1 MNVTAFYEPV
11 TCCRSGP
18 ASCCFESHRNNGAM
32 TPAGNL
38 YIQFNDRVIDYPNK
52 LLRLLIRQ
60 LAHSTSNSNL
70 LIPIACTLIKVH
82 L

>member
-1 MNVTAFYEPV
+1 
-11 TCCRSGP
+11 
-18 ASCCFESHRNNGAM
+18 M

-38 YIQFNDRVIDYPNK
+38 YIQFNERVIDPPNK